1 MVEIRFKE
9 KRTDGDDIKMEPF
22 FSKGQRH
29 RGGWENLLDS
39 GGGENERFMNIS
51 LVETEFEEHTV

>member
-29 RGGWENLLDS
+29 RGGWENLLNS
-39 GGGENERFMNIS
+39 GGGQNKHYMNLS
-51 LVETEFEEHTV
+51 HVETEFEERTV

>member
-1 MVEIRFKE
+1 MKE